1 VCGLMFLGK
10 GSCPSCGS
18 KVASDIILDDVNVDD
33 DYIPGLEDVV
43 ESLGST
49 EDEVTKKETL
59 PFGLG
64 AVAETIESSLPF
76 DVGSF
81 TDERV
86 EYVKQ
91 EQLVTIQE
99 DLPPEGE
106 LPIDEV
112 SLPEEQIFEHQPE
125 EETQS
130 EELLELPSVH
140 GNDDELIPEITI
152 PEVQIP
158 MTEVQIPVV
167 EVQIPVVEVQIP
179 VAEIQDNPVVR
190 LDAEPISAGV
200 TTTEYTLLKDEI
212 PDMWKIDAAEV
223 DIDEIYSQEEK
234 IVEVSYDDDQYTSD
248 VEVSF
253 DDFHYSPN
261 EESSMSMDDSPQL
274 HPAKALAI
282 DSSAS
287 PEFQD
292 LVSEGFDMMANQ
304 SWIQAAQVFSRLSAG
319 MQNDANVL
327 NNLGLSILQSALEMD
342 ADGDTMADS
351 QYEASIMA
359 LRQAAKV
366 DPTNNVILLN
376 LAHSL
381 LVSGRAEKAL
391 GIVNVVQSRL
401 SGEIEVENLKAS
413 CFIQLGRNEEARAI
427 LQPFAHDAI
436 VAGNLALI

>member
-1 VCGLMFLGK
+1 MCGLMFLGK

-99 DLPPEGE
+99 DLPLEGE
-106 LPIDEV
+106 LPVDEV
-112 SLPEEQIFEHQPE
+112 SVPEEQIFEHQPE

-130 EELLELPSVH
+130 EELSELPSVH
-140 GNDDELIPEITI
+140 GNDDELIPGITI

-158 MTEVQIPVV
+158 VP
-167 EVQIPVVEVQIP
+167 EVQIP
-179 VAEIQDNPVVR
+179 VAKIQENPLVR
-190 LDAEPISAGV
+190 LDAEPISEGV
-200 TTTEYTLLKDEI
+200 TTTEDTLLKDEI

>member
-1 VCGLMFLGK
+1 MCGLMFLGK

-86 EYVKQ
+86 EYEKQ
-91 EQLVTIQE
+91 EQQVTIQE

-106 LPIDEV
+106 LPLDEV

-130 EELLELPSVH
+130 EELSELLSVH

-158 MTEVQIPVV
+158 VAEVQIPM
-167 EVQIPVVEVQIP
+167 
-179 VAEIQDNPVVR
+179 AKIQDNPVVR
-190 LDAEPISAGV
+190 LDAEPISEGV
-200 TTTEYTLLKDEI
+200 TTTEDTLLKDEI

-427 LQPFAHDAI
+427 LQPFAHDDV

>member
-18 KVASDIILDDVNVDD
+18 KVASDIILDDVNLDD

-86 EYVKQ
+86 EYVKH

-99 DLPPEGE
+99 DLPLESE
-106 LPIDEV
+106 LPVDEV

-130 EELLELPSVH
+130 EELSELTSVH

-158 MTEVQIPVV
+158 VA
-167 EVQIPVVEVQIP
+167 EVQIP
-179 VAEIQDNPVVR
+179 VAKIQENPLVR
-190 LDAEPISAGV
+190 LDAEPISEGV
-200 TTTEYTLLKDEI
+200 TTTEDTLLKDEI

-223 DIDEIYSQEEK
+223 DIDEIYSQEER

-248 VEVSF
+248 IEVSF

-342 ADGDTMADS
+342 ADGDAMADS

-427 LQPFAHDAI
+427 LQPFAHDAV

>member
-18 KVASDIILDDVNVDD
+18 KVASDIILDDVNLDD

-86 EYVKQ
+86 EYVKH

-99 DLPPEGE
+99 DLPLESE
-106 LPIDEV
+106 LPVDEV
-112 SLPEEQIFEHQPE
+112 SLPEEQIFEHQTE

-130 EELLELPSVH
+130 EELSELTSVH

-158 MTEVQIPVV
+158 VA
-167 EVQIPVVEVQIP
+167 EVQIP
-179 VAEIQDNPVVR
+179 VAKIQENPLVR
-190 LDAEPISAGV
+190 LDAEPISEGV
-200 TTTEYTLLKDEI
+200 TTTEDTLLKDEI

-223 DIDEIYSQEEK
+223 DIDEIYSQEER

-248 VEVSF
+248 IEVSF

-427 LQPFAHDAI
+427 LQPFAHDAV

>member
-1 VCGLMFLGK
+1 MCGLMFLGK

-18 KVASDIILDDVNVDD
+18 KVASDIILDDVNLDD

-86 EYVKQ
+86 EYVKH

-99 DLPPEGE
+99 DLPLESE
-106 LPIDEV
+106 LPVDEV

-130 EELLELPSVH
+130 EELSELTSVH

-158 MTEVQIPVV
+158 VAEVRIPVA
-167 EVQIPVVEVQIP
+167 EVQIP
-179 VAEIQDNPVVR
+179 VAKIQENPLVR
-190 LDAEPISAGV
+190 LDSEPISEGV
-200 TTTEYTLLKDEI
+200 TTTEDTLLKDEI

-223 DIDEIYSQEEK
+223 DIDEIYSQEER

-248 VEVSF
+248 IEVSF

-342 ADGDTMADS
+342 ADGDAMADS

-427 LQPFAHDAI
+427 LQPFAHDAV

>member
-1 VCGLMFLGK
+1 MCGLMFLGK

-18 KVASDIILDDVNVDD
+18 KVASDIILDDVNLDD

-86 EYVKQ
+86 EYVKH

-99 DLPPEGE
+99 DLPLESE
-106 LPIDEV
+106 LPVDEV
-112 SLPEEQIFEHQPE
+112 SLPEEQIFEHQTE

-130 EELLELPSVH
+130 EELSELTSVH

-158 MTEVQIPVV
+158 VAEVRIPVA
-167 EVQIPVVEVQIP
+167 EVQIP
-179 VAEIQDNPVVR
+179 VAKIQENPLVR
-190 LDAEPISAGV
+190 LDAEPISEGV
-200 TTTEYTLLKDEI
+200 TTTEDTLLKDEI

-223 DIDEIYSQEEK
+223 DIDEIYSQEER

-248 VEVSF
+248 IEVSF

-342 ADGDTMADS
+342 ADGDAMADS

-427 LQPFAHDAI
+427 LQPFAHDAV

>member
-49 EDEVTKKETL
+49 EDEVTKKEIL

-91 EQLVTIQE
+91 EQLVTNQE
-99 DLPPEGE
+99 DLPLEGE
-106 LPIDEV
+106 LPVDEV

-130 EELLELPSVH
+130 EELSELPSVH
-140 GNDDELIPEITI
+140 GNDDELIPGITI

-158 MTEVQIPVV
+158 VP
-167 EVQIPVVEVQIP
+167 EVQIP
-179 VAEIQDNPVVR
+179 VAKIQENPLVR
-190 LDAEPISAGV
+190 LDAEPISEGV
-200 TTTEYTLLKDEI
+200 TTTEDTLLKDEI

-427 LQPFAHDAI
+427 LQPFAHDAV

>member
-1 VCGLMFLGK
+1 MCGLMFLGK

-99 DLPPEGE
+99 DLPLEGE
-106 LPIDEV
+106 LPVDEV

-130 EELLELPSVH
+130 EELSELPSVH

-158 MTEVQIPVV
+158 VP
-167 EVQIPVVEVQIP
+167 EVQIP
-179 VAEIQDNPVVR
+179 VAKIQENPLVR
-190 LDAEPISAGV
+190 LDAEPISEGV
-200 TTTEYTLLKDEI
+200 TTTEDTLLKDEI

-427 LQPFAHDAI
+427 LQPFAHDDV

>member
-1 VCGLMFLGK
+1 MCGLMFLGK

-18 KVASDIILDDVNVDD
+18 KVASDIILDDVNLDD

-86 EYVKQ
+86 EYVKH

-99 DLPPEGE
+99 DLPLESE
-106 LPIDEV
+106 LPVDEV

-130 EELLELPSVH
+130 EELSELTSVH

-158 MTEVQIPVV
+158 VA
-167 EVQIPVVEVQIP
+167 EVQIP
-179 VAEIQDNPVVR
+179 VAKIQENPLVR
-190 LDAEPISAGV
+190 LDSEPISEGV
-200 TTTEYTLLKDEI
+200 TTTEDTLLKDEI

-223 DIDEIYSQEEK
+223 DIDEIYSQEER

-248 VEVSF
+248 IEVSF

-342 ADGDTMADS
+342 ADGDAMADS

-427 LQPFAHDAI
+427 LQPFAHDAV

>member
-1 VCGLMFLGK
+1 MCGLMFLGK

-86 EYVKQ
+86 EYVKR

-99 DLPPEGE
+99 DLPLEGE
-106 LPIDEV
+106 LPVDEV
-112 SLPEEQIFEHQPE
+112 SVPEEQIFEHQPE

-130 EELLELPSVH
+130 EELSELPSVH
-140 GNDDELIPEITI
+140 GNDDELIPGITI

-158 MTEVQIPVV
+158 VP
-167 EVQIPVVEVQIP
+167 EVQIP
-179 VAEIQDNPVVR
+179 VAKIQENPLVR
-190 LDAEPISAGV
+190 LDAEPISEGV
-200 TTTEYTLLKDEI
+200 TTTEDTLLKDEI

>member
-1 VCGLMFLGK
+1 MCGLMFLGK

-49 EDEVTKKETL
+49 DDEVTKKETL

-99 DLPPEGE
+99 DLPLEGE
-106 LPIDEV
+106 LPVDEV

-130 EELLELPSVH
+130 EELSELPSVH
-140 GNDDELIPEITI
+140 GNDDELIPGITI

-158 MTEVQIPVV
+158 VP
-167 EVQIPVVEVQIP
+167 EVQIP
-179 VAEIQDNPVVR
+179 VAKIQENPLVR
-190 LDAEPISAGV
+190 LDAEPISEGV
-200 TTTEYTLLKDEI
+200 TTTEDTLLKDEI

-427 LQPFAHDAI
+427 LQPFAHDDV

>member
-1 VCGLMFLGK
+1 MCGLMFLGK

-18 KVASDIILDDVNVDD
+18 KVASDIILDDVNLDD

-86 EYVKQ
+86 EYVKH

-99 DLPPEGE
+99 DLPLESE
-106 LPIDEV
+106 LPVDEV
-112 SLPEEQIFEHQPE
+112 SLPEEQIFEHQTE

-130 EELLELPSVH
+130 EELSELTSVH

-158 MTEVQIPVV
+158 VA
-167 EVQIPVVEVQIP
+167 EVQIP
-179 VAEIQDNPVVR
+179 VAKIQENPLVR
-190 LDAEPISAGV
+190 LDAEPISEGV
-200 TTTEYTLLKDEI
+200 TTTEDTLLKDEI

-223 DIDEIYSQEEK
+223 DIDEIYSQEER

-248 VEVSF
+248 IEVSF

-427 LQPFAHDAI
+427 LQPFAHDAV

>member
-1 VCGLMFLGK
+1 MCGLMFLGK

-18 KVASDIILDDVNVDD
+18 KVASDIILDDVNLDD

-86 EYVKQ
+86 EYVKH

-99 DLPPEGE
+99 DLPLESE
-106 LPIDEV
+106 LPVDEV
-112 SLPEEQIFEHQPE
+112 SLPEEQIFEHQTE

-130 EELLELPSVH
+130 EELSELTSVH

-158 MTEVQIPVV
+158 VA
-167 EVQIPVVEVQIP
+167 EVQIP
-179 VAEIQDNPVVR
+179 VAKIQENPLVR
-190 LDAEPISAGV
+190 LDAEPISEGV
-200 TTTEYTLLKDEI
+200 TTTEDTLLKDEI

-223 DIDEIYSQEEK
+223 DIDEIYSQEER

-248 VEVSF
+248 IEVSF

-342 ADGDTMADS
+342 ADGDAMADS

-427 LQPFAHDAI
+427 LQPFAHDAV

>member
-1 VCGLMFLGK
+1 MCGLMFLGK

-18 KVASDIILDDVNVDD
+18 KVASDIILDDVNLDD

-86 EYVKQ
+86 EYVKH

-99 DLPPEGE
+99 DLPLESE
-106 LPIDEV
+106 LPVDEV

-130 EELLELPSVH
+130 EELSELTSVH

-158 MTEVQIPVV
+158 VA
-167 EVQIPVVEVQIP
+167 EVQIP
-179 VAEIQDNPVVR
+179 VAKIQENPLVR
-190 LDAEPISAGV
+190 LDAEPISEGV
-200 TTTEYTLLKDEI
+200 TTTEDTLLKDEI

-223 DIDEIYSQEEK
+223 DIDEIYSQEER

-248 VEVSF
+248 IEVSF

-427 LQPFAHDAI
+427 LQPFAHDAV

>member
-49 EDEVTKKETL
+49 EDEVTKKEIL

-91 EQLVTIQE
+91 EQLVTNQE
-99 DLPPEGE
+99 DLPLEGE
-106 LPIDEV
+106 LPVDEV

-130 EELLELPSVH
+130 EELSELPSVH
-140 GNDDELIPEITI
+140 GNDDELIPGITI

-158 MTEVQIPVV
+158 VP
-167 EVQIPVVEVQIP
+167 EVQIP
-179 VAEIQDNPVVR
+179 VAKIQENPLVR
-190 LDAEPISAGV
+190 LDAEPISEGV
-200 TTTEYTLLKDEI
+200 TTTEDTLLKDEI

-292 LVSEGFDMMANQ
+292 LISEGFDMMANQ

-427 LQPFAHDAI
+427 LQPFAHDAV

>member
-1 VCGLMFLGK
+1 MCGLMFLGK

-99 DLPPEGE
+99 DLPLEGE
-106 LPIDEV
+106 LPVDEV

-130 EELLELPSVH
+130 EELSELPSVH
-140 GNDDELIPEITI
+140 GNDDELIPGITI

-158 MTEVQIPVV
+158 VP
-167 EVQIPVVEVQIP
+167 EVQIP
-179 VAEIQDNPVVR
+179 VAKIQENPLVR

>member
-1 VCGLMFLGK
+1 MCGLMFLGK

-18 KVASDIILDDVNVDD
+18 KVASDIILDDVNLDD

-86 EYVKQ
+86 EYVKH

-99 DLPPEGE
+99 DLPLESE
-106 LPIDEV
+106 LPVDEV
-112 SLPEEQIFEHQPE
+112 SLPEEQIFEHQTE

-130 EELLELPSVH
+130 EELSELTSVH

-158 MTEVQIPVV
+158 VA
-167 EVQIPVVEVQIP
+167 EVQIP
-179 VAEIQDNPVVR
+179 VAKIQENPLVR
-190 LDAEPISAGV
+190 LDSEPISEGV
-200 TTTEYTLLKDEI
+200 TTTEDTLLKDEI

-223 DIDEIYSQEEK
+223 DIDEIYSQEER

-248 VEVSF
+248 IEVSF

-427 LQPFAHDAI
+427 LQPFAHDAV